1 MTYYLIL
8 VFLSLNANAVICYE
22 KYYDNYSVIRVI
34 PETRNQL
41 QFLRNWAQ
49 NLSFS
54 QLSAIDFWR
63 YPSNLNENVDIMV
76 SPNLKSQI
84 IQLMKSQNLNTFIM
98 IENVQKYCLILVYL

>member
-8 VFLSLNANAVICYE
+8 VFLSLNANAVNCYE

-34 PETRNQL
+34 PETRSQL
-41 QFLRNWAQ
+41 EFLRNWAQ

-63 YPSNLNENVDIMV
+63 YPSNLNQNVDIMV

-84 IQLMKSQNLNTFIM
+84 IRLMKSENLNTFIM
-98 IENVQKYCLILVYL
+98 IENVQKYCLI